1 VRGFNDEEDEFEL
14 FPSSSVDGFKD
25 TNTTRLFSLL
35 LLIISL
41 LILKFI
47 YRQDCGK
54 DDDDETNSSLSLS
67 LCVKVVRST
76 RSHFGRFHSPTL
88 PRA

>member
-1 VRGFNDEEDEFEL
+1 MRGFNDEEDEFEL

-54 DDDDETNSSLSLS
+54 DDDEDEDDDEDDDDDETNSYLSLSLS
-67 LCVKVVRST
+67 LS
-76 RSHFGRFHSPTL
+76 
-88 PRA
+88 A